1 MRKLRFSIII
11 AVYNAQQFLQDALL
25 SCVKQSFKDIEIL
38 VVDDKSSDESVKIVK
53 KFMAEDERIKLFL
66 NDTNLGTFATRNK
79 GALRANG
86 EYLLFL
92 DADDSFDLEACKK
105 IDESIKGFEKMTT
118 GGGHL
123 DIVAFNYYLKNAN
136 SKNERILYSTN
147 ALFSIKEFILHIAKN
162 GIGTHWTLWNKAF
175 LKSTYLKSLQ
185 NLNLHKR
192 LLIAEDAFNFIN
204 VLLYA
209 KNCAYISDALYL
221 YSQNENSITQ
231 RKDEEKSII
240 SIENHRFIINTLLS
254 LSPLSPF
261 KHSLVRIF
269 CNELTICLF
278 NEKRKLKKSF
288 LNYLFTSFGKKI
300 VRLKQG
306 YYLFKF
312 SFSKEAQ

>member
-1 MRKLRFSIII
+1 M
-11 AVYNAQQFLQDALL
+11 
-25 SCVKQSFKDIEIL
+25 
-38 VVDDKSSDESVKIVK
+38 
-53 KFMAEDERIKLFL
+53 
-66 NDTNLGTFATRNK
+66 
-79 GALRANG
+79 
-86 EYLLFL
+86 
-92 DADDSFDLEACKK
+92 
-105 IDESIKGFEKMTT
+105 
-118 GGGHL
+118 
-123 DIVAFNYYLKNAN
+123 
-136 SKNERILYSTN
+136 
-147 ALFSIKEFILHIAKN
+147 
-162 GIGTHWTLWNKAF
+162 
-175 LKSTYLKSLQ
+175 KSLQ

-209 KNCAYISDALYL
+209 KNCACISDALYL

>member
-118 GGGHL
+118 GGGG
-123 DIVAFNYYLKNAN
+123 IW
-136 SKNERILYSTN
+136 IL
-147 ALFSIKEFILHIAKN
+147 
-162 GIGTHWTLWNKAF
+162 
-175 LKSTYLKSLQ
+175 
-185 NLNLHKR
+185 
-192 LLIAEDAFNFIN
+192 
-204 VLLYA
+204 
-209 KNCAYISDALYL
+209 
-221 YSQNENSITQ
+221 
-231 RKDEEKSII
+231 
-240 SIENHRFIINTLLS
+240 
-254 LSPLSPF
+254 
-261 KHSLVRIF
+261 
-269 CNELTICLF
+269 
-278 NEKRKLKKSF
+278 
-288 LNYLFTSFGKKI
+288 
-300 VRLKQG
+300 
-306 YYLFKF
+306 
-312 SFSKEAQ
+312 